1 MNTRFLTF
9 DNYGR
14 AEQAKS
20 ANLLRRI
27 ENNINQFHDDKLV
40 YDFMKGGSHKD
51 KLLKYYLQDF
61 KNAFD
66 IFRNA
71 VLNPDRKKRPDDDD
85 FRRAK
90 ESLKDEF

>member
-1 MNTRFLTF
+1 
-9 DNYGR
+9 
-14 AEQAKS
+14 
-20 ANLLRRI
+20 
-27 ENNINQFHDDKLV
+27 
-40 YDFMKGGSHKD
+40 MKGGSHKE

-71 VLNPDRKKRPDDDD
+71 VLNPDCKKRPDDDD

-90 ESLKDEF
+90 ESLKNEF